1 MRKRLTW
8 ILAVGAAAA
17 LLFAGVASA
26 YKPAVIKVGNLV
38 LTFNGGFTPTKLSKT
53 KPTPISL
60 NVSGKIE
67 TADHSHPPPI
77 TSFIL
82 ETDKNGSIDAKLKGL
97 KTCREPQL
105 EARTT
110 EEAKKV
116 CGKALI
122 GTGKTQVDLL
132 FEESQPV
139 TLKSDLLI
147 FNAGYKGGKTTLL
160 IHAFLTTPVTASLV
174 TTVVVKRIHN
184 GRYGLKSTATIP
196 KIAGY
201 NGSVE
206 SFNLTINKKGYLL
219 AKCPDGHIDAQGEA
233 VFHDGTK
240 AKGAVT
246 RPCSPKK

>member
-17 LLFAGVASA
+17 LLVAGVASA

-38 LTFNGGFTPTKLSKT
+38 LTFNGGFSPTKLSKT

-60 NVSGKIE
+60 NLSGKIE
-67 TADHSHPPPI
+67 TTDHSHPPPL
-77 TSFIL
+77 TSFVL
-82 ETDKNGSIDAKLKGL
+82 EADKNTSVSAKGL
-97 KTCREPQL
+97 PTCKQPQL

-110 EEAKKV
+110 TDAKKV

-122 GTGKTQVDLL
+122 GTGKTEVEVL
-132 FEESQPV
+132 FAESNPV
-139 TLKSDLLI
+139 MLKSDLLV
-147 FNAGYKGGKTTLL
+147 FNGGYKGGKTTLL
-160 IHAFLTTPVTASLV
+160 IHAYLSSPVTAAVV
-174 TTVVVKRIHN
+174 TTVVIQKHHN
-184 GRYGLKSTATIP
+184 GRYGLKSVATIP

-201 NGSVE
+201 AGSVK
-206 SFNLTINKKGYLL
+206 SFNLTINKRGYLL
-219 AKCPDGHIDAQGEA
+219 AKCTDGHIDAQGEA

-246 RPCSPKK
+246 RPCTPKG

>member
-17 LLFAGVASA
+17 LLVAGVASA

-38 LTFNGGFTPTKLSKT
+38 LTFNGGFSPTKLSKT

-60 NVSGKIE
+60 NLSGKVE
-67 TADHSHPPPI
+67 TTDHSHPPPL
-77 TSFIL
+77 TSFVL
-82 ETDKNGSIDAKLKGL
+82 EADKNTSVSAKGL
-97 KTCREPQL
+97 PTCRQPQL

-110 EEAKKV
+110 VDAKKA

-122 GTGKTQVDLL
+122 GTGKTEVEVL
-132 FEESQPV
+132 FAESNPV
-139 TLKSDLLI
+139 MLKSDLLV
-147 FNAGYKGGKTTLL
+147 FNGGYKGGKTTLL
-160 IHAFLTTPVTASLV
+160 IHAYLSTPVTAAVV
-174 TTVVVKRIHN
+174 TTVVIQKHHN
-184 GRYGLKSTATIP
+184 GRYGLKSVATIP

-201 NGSVE
+201 AGSVK
-206 SFNLTINKKGYLL
+206 SFNLTINKRGYLL

-240 AKGAVT
+240 AKGSVT
-246 RPCSPKK
+246 RPCTPKG

>member
-38 LTFNGGFTPTKLSKT
+38 LTFNGGFSPTKLSKT

-60 NVSGKIE
+60 NLSGKIE
-67 TADHSHPPPI
+67 TTDHSHPPPL
-77 TSFIL
+77 TSFVL
-82 ETDKNGSIDAKLKGL
+82 EADKNTSVSAKGL
-97 KTCREPQL
+97 PTCKQPQL

-110 EEAKKV
+110 ADAKKV

-122 GTGKTQVDLL
+122 GTGKTEVEVL
-132 FEESQPV
+132 FAESNPV
-139 TLKSDLLI
+139 MLKSDLLV
-147 FNAGYKGGKTTLL
+147 FNGGYKGGKTTLL
-160 IHAFLTTPVTASLV
+160 IHAFLTSPVTAAVV
-174 TTVVVKRIHN
+174 TTVVIQKHHN
-184 GRYGLKSTATIP
+184 GRYGLKSVATIP

-201 NGSVE
+201 AGSVK
-206 SFNLTINKKGYLL
+206 SFNLTISKRGYLL
-219 AKCPDGHIDAQGEA
+219 AKCTDGHIDAQGEA

-246 RPCSPKK
+246 RPCTPKG